1 MEKLSTDPK
10 GNESLDGA
18 SKGEESFDGTSKG
31 KTFDGTSKGKT
42 YESWWS
48 TGSNVLRHWD
58 ESEGQTSEPW
68 WSKGS
73 DDEGVSKGL
82 QKCSNREEWRTTYVY
97 PHRAQSFTDAWI
109 PKEAEADAWTSRDE
123 GKYVWAST
131 TDGGAYVW
139 IPKDKE
145 PQNDIVMRKKKAR
158 RGRPQHRPSSWVRAG
173 ERARREQEVREQKAS
188 LVDPEDVADCS
199 SLTTGDEGSLSRR

>member
-1 MEKLSTDPK
+1 M
-10 GNESLDGA
+10 
-18 SKGEESFDGTSKG
+18 
-31 KTFDGTSKGKT
+31 
-42 YESWWS
+42 
-48 TGSNVLRHWD
+48 
-58 ESEGQTSEPW
+58 
-68 WSKGS
+68 
-73 DDEGVSKGL
+73 
-82 QKCSNREEWRTTYVY
+82 Y
-97 PHRAQSFTDAWI
+97 PHRAQNCTDAWI

-131 TDGGAYVW
+131 NDGGAYVW

-145 PQNDIVMRKKKAR
+145 DKDETVMRNTKTR

-188 LVDPEDVADCS
+188 PVDPEDVADSS